1 MINKIKNL
9 FKKKK
14 QKQIQINKLG
24 KTENVK
30 LDKMLF
36 RSFENTKDFIKF
48 KTYLIDV
55 GYKLEKCVLTDKG
68 MLNCLFVLDSD
79 CIRFKCALLKKQ
91 IPKNDLVYPSIN
103 TDPSLCKYHI
113 GGVCYLDCNKC
124 MYQESYINIRNMQ
137 VQSEIYDHKNDNDS
151 SYYEDTKYGRIYS
164 AKYSHLNGDMK
175 LNKERGI
182 F

>member
-14 QKQIQINKLG
+14 QIQINKLG
-24 KTENVK
+24 KTENIK
-30 LDKMLF
+30 LDKVLF
-36 RSFENTKDFIKF
+36 RSFENAKDFVRF

-55 GYKLEKCVLTDKG
+55 GYKLEKYVITDKG
-68 MLNCLFVLDSD
+68 ILNCLFVLDSD

-91 IPKNDLVYPSIN
+91 IPKNDLAYSSMN
-103 TDPSLCKYHI
+103 TDPNLCKYYI
-113 GGVCYLDCNKC
+113 GGVCYLDCDKC
-124 MYQESYINIRNMQ
+124 MYQESYINIRNIQ
-137 VQSEIYDHKNDNDS
+137 VQSEIYDHKNDNNS

-164 AKYSHLNGDMK
+164 DKYSHLNGDMK